1 MSEPLDA
8 RPVIARDKGNGP
20 RHFHEEVTIHEPR
33 MSGKAKKN
41 VKDRIK
47 EAGRTLSPGGRLK
60 GVAMFLS
67 SVLLSFCLLGE
78 PRGRKA

>member
-1 MSEPLDA
+1 
-8 RPVIARDKGNGP
+8 
-20 RHFHEEVTIHEPR
+20 